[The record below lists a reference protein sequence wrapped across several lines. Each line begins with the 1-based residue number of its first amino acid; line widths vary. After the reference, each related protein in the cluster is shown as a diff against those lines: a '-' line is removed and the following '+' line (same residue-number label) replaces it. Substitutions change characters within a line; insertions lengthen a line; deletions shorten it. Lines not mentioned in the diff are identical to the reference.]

1 MSETLVE
8 SSAWGHTLA
17 GEPVELFT
25 LTSASAAV
33 KIATYGARL
42 ISIRTPDRAGAMAE
56 VILGADALEPY
67 LTEKKYLGAAIGRFG
82 NRIAHGRF
90 VLDGET
96 YQLPLN
102 NGPNSL
108 HGGTIGFDKKVWTAA
123 PVPGGVRMEYVSP
136 AGEMGYP
143 GTLHA
148 AVTYTLAG
156 SALMLTY
163 EATTD
168 APTVVNMTNHAYFNL
183 AGAGGDLDRKTG
195 ADALGAHTIRLNAER
210 FTPVDAG
217 LIPTGELRPV
227 AGTPMDLREAKVI
240 GLDWDSDDE
249 QMVRAGGYDHNW
261 VLQPASGPDA
271 LRWAAELTDPA
282 SGRTL
287 TVSTTEPGIQ
297 FYSGNFLDGLFVGR
311 GGLPVA
317 RRSGCCLET
326 QHFPDSPNH
335 PEFPT
340 TTLRPGETLR
350 SVTVFAFGIV

>member
-1 MSETLVE
+1 MPETTKVE
-8 SSAWGHTLA
+8 SAAWGETHA
-17 GEPVELFT
+17 GYAVTLFT
-25 LTSASAAV
+25 LTSATAVV

-42 ISIRTPDRAGAMAE
+42 TSIRAAGRDGAMGE
-56 VILGADALEPY
+56 VILGADVLEPY

-90 VLDGET
+90 ELDGET

-108 HGGTIGFDKKVWTAA
+108 HGGTVGFDKKVWTATE
-123 PVPGGVRMEYVSP
+123 VPTGVRMEYVS
-136 AGEMGYP
+136 ADGEMGYP

-148 AVTYTLAG
+148 AVTYTLEG
-156 SALMLTY
+156 SALTLAY

-168 APTVVNMTNHAYFNL
+168 AATIVNLTNHAYFNL
-183 AGAGGDLDRKTG
+183 AGDEA
-195 ADALGAHTIRLNAER
+195 ALGTHTIRLNAER

-227 AGTPMDLREAKVI
+227 AGTPMDLRAAKVI
-240 GLDWDSDDE
+240 GADWDSDDE
-249 QMVRAGGYDHNW
+249 QIQRAGGYDQNW
-261 VLQPASGPDA
+261 VLEPAAEAGG
-271 LRWAAELTDPA
+271 LRWAAELNDPA

-297 FYSGNFLDGLFVGR
+297 FYSGNFLDGQFAGR
-311 GGLPVA
+311 GGTAA

-335 PEFPT
+335 PDFPST
-340 TTLRPGETLR
+340 VLRPGETMR
-350 SVTVFAFGIV
+350 SVTVFAFSQIA